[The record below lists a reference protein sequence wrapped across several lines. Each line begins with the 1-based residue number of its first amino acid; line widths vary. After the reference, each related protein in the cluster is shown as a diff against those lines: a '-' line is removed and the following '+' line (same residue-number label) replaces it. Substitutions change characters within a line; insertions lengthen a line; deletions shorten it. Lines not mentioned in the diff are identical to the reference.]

1 MFFVL
6 LQEVQAIRH
15 HKSQT
20 TVSSSSAED
29 VGYGLDFEPRE
40 TKEKWLMRIVYL
52 GTILLVA
59 VILWGYVK
67 TR

>member
-6 LQEVQAIRH
+6 LQEVRQLDTT
-15 HKSQT
+15 KSQT